1 MTSKFLF
8 VEGNQFLQL
17 SALRFMMSP
26 NYLLA
31 SEAAKG
37 NVCRMLRQT
46 QKDFAAFSK
55 LYCQHTHTTTLGL
68 KNQAKSPETASKQGR
83 KKSNKYGKRRR
94 SSSKNQMLDQ
104 PLVIVVLGILVGSGS
119 ELFTIFSFRFVN
131 FSSISHA
138 YIPDLFK
145 GHNISHSVTSI
156 IKQQGQYIL
165 HMR

>member
-104 PLVIVVLGILVGSGS
+104 PLVIVVLGGLQIEFQLAVAANCGQHF
-119 ELFTIFSFRFVN
+119 L
-131 FSSISHA
+131 SSISHA

-145 GHNISHSVTSI
+145 GHNISHSQV
-156 IKQQGQYIL
+156 
-165 HMR
+165 

>member
-104 PLVIVVLGILVGSGS
+104 PLVLVVLGGLQIEFQLAVAANCLQNFLSHLLTFHLLVIP
-119 ELFTIFSFRFVN
+119 IFLTS
-131 FSSISHA
+131 
-138 YIPDLFK
+138 LK
-145 GHNISHSVTSI
+145 GIT
-156 IKQQGQYIL
+156 
-165 HMR
+165 

>member
-55 LYCQHTHTTTLGL
+55 LYCQQTPCVKKYCDQISGWHNYQSLPIIQCWAL
-68 KNQAKSPETASKQGR
+68 KVA
-83 KKSNKYGKRRR
+83 
-94 SSSKNQMLDQ
+94 
-104 PLVIVVLGILVGSGS
+104 PLILVK
-119 ELFTIFSFRFVN
+119 RVN
-131 FSSISHA
+131 FSAPPCIIQLCLIMNRWISDQNRNRNKLAYFIQLCYFYSIRIA
-138 YIPDLFK
+138 KLYVIR
-145 GHNISHSVTSI
+145 GHP
-156 IKQQGQYIL
+156 
-165 HMR
+165 

>member
-104 PLVIVVLGILVGSGS
+104 PLVIVVLGGLQI
-119 ELFTIFSFRFVN
+119 EF
-131 FSSISHA
+131 
-138 YIPDLFK
+138 
-145 GHNISHSVTSI
+145 
-156 IKQQGQYIL
+156 QQAVASNCGQYFLSDLLAFHLLVMLIFL
-165 HMR
+165 TSLKGIT

>member
-104 PLVIVVLGILVGSGS
+104 PLVIVVLGGLQIEFQLAVAA
-119 ELFTIFSFRFVN
+119 N
-131 FSSISHA
+131 C
-138 YIPDLFK
+138 
-145 GHNISHSVTSI
+145 
-156 IKQQGQYIL
+156 GQYFFSDLLTFHLLVIPIFL
-165 HMR
+165 TSLKGIT